1 MLATDLHPA
10 LGDALLATA
19 RAALARAFDRAGVA
33 DSRHPALAEQ
43 GATFVTLTQR
53 GELRGCIGTLE
64 AHRPLREDV
73 AHNAL
78 AAAFRDPRFAP
89 LAAREFA
96 ITRVEV
102 SLLSAPAPLTVA
114 DEADLLARLVP
125 GVDGIVLSWR
135 RRRATFL
142 PQVWETLPEPQDFVA
157 QLKRK
162 AGLDARFWADDVR
175 IERYTVAKFKEPAPE
190 GAGNEA

>member
-1 MLATDLHPA
+1 VDNPDL
-10 LGDALLATA
+10 GRTLLAIA
-19 RAALARAFDRAGVA
+19 RGAIGAELGLGADVAESHEALRR
-33 DSRHPALAEQ
+33 PA
-43 GATFVTLTQR
+43 ATFVTLTQR

-64 AHRPLREDV
+64 AHRSLREDV

-89 LAAREFA
+89 LAARELT

-102 SLLSAPAPLTVA
+102 SVLSAPAPLPVA

-135 RRRATFL
+135 RKRATFL
-142 PQVWETLPEPQDFVA
+142 PQVWETLPEPGDFIA

-162 AGLDARFWADDVR
+162 AGLDARFWADDLRV
-175 IERYTVAKFKEPAPE
+175 ERYTVAKFKEPAPE
-190 GAGNEA
+190 GARDET

>member
-1 MLATDLHPA
+1 MLAADLDRA

-19 RAALARAFDRAGVA
+19 RAALARAFDRAGVTEP
-33 DSRHPALAEQ
+33 RHPALAEP

-64 AHRPLREDV
+64 AHRSLREDV

-89 LAAREFA
+89 LAARELA

-102 SLLSAPAPLTVA
+102 SVLSAPAPLPVA

-135 RRRATFL
+135 RQRATFL
-142 PQVWETLPEPQDFVA
+142 PQVWEQLPEPRDFIA

-190 GAGNEA
+190 GAGDRT